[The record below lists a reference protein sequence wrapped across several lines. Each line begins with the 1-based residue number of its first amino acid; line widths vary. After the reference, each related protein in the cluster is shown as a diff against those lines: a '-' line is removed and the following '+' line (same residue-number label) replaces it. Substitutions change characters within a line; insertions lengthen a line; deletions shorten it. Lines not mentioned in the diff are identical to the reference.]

1 MKPIEQMRQ
10 AMFDHIAEQIKTMKE
25 MNPKQMR
32 KVITIPE
39 LVEKSDKP
47 VEFTHDLYGKDS
59 RWGRTI
65 DTPNDYDKVVYLGFC
80 DIDGDMF
87 AAYDGGCIEI
97 FKGNLN
103 SGEY

>member
-1 MKPIEQMRQ
+1 MK
-10 AMFDHIAEQIKTMKE
+10 
-25 MNPKQMR
+25 

-47 VEFTHDLYGKDS
+47 LEFTHELVHDGGWERASECPEEFEK
-59 RWGRTI
+59 I
-65 DTPNDYDKVVYLGFC
+65 VYLGHC
-80 DIDGDMF
+80 DFDGDMF
-87 AAYDGGCIEI
+87 AAYDVGCIQI